1 MNVSEKKYLRL
12 TERILKEDKKLRKK
26 ISKLER
32 FILTHKGELD
42 ETMFYILSGQY
53 SCMTGYHFMLRAKLN
68 ELAFHVE
75 GCDEDV

>member
-1 MNVSEKKYLRL
+1 MNVTEKEYLKL

-32 FILTHKGELD
+32 FILEHTGELD

-68 ELAFHVE
+68 ELGFHLEE
-75 GCDEDV
+75 GER